1 MLLND
6 IKQALKKQLAG
17 QFESV
22 ELNPILSILIEHVT
36 GWDQVQQVIHK
47 DNAISE
53 EQVLAFETAATAL
66 LTGRPIQYITGKTWF
81 MGEPYIVNDQVLI
94 PRPETEE
101 LVDWVIEYAAIKGKA
116 LRILDIGTGSGC
128 IAIAIKKALP
138 EAIVS
143 AIDISTGAI
152 KIAATNA
159 ATLKADIEL
168 IALDILNTAFLPG
181 QYDVI
186 VSNPPYIP
194 MQEMKNMELQVTD
207 HEPNIALFVPDEDPL
222 VFYKAIARLAKLHL
236 STNGQ
241 LFFEIHYDQ
250 GDAMIALLDEM
261 HFHAELRTDLF
272 GKDRMVRASLKPR

>member
-53 EQVLAFETAATAL
+53 EQVLAFETAAEAL
-66 LTGRPIQYITGKTWF
+66 LAGRPIQYITGKAWF
-81 MGEPYIVNDQVLI
+81 MGEAYAVNDQVLI

-101 LVDWVIEYAAIKGKA
+101 LVEWIIEYAAIKGNA

-138 EAIVS
+138 EATVS
-143 AIDISTGAI
+143 AIDISTGAL

-159 ATLKADIEL
+159 AAIKADIEFTC
-168 IALDILNTAFLPG
+168 LDILNTAFLPG

-222 VFYKAIARLAKLHL
+222 MFYKAIARLAKLHL
-236 STNGQ
+236 SANGQ

-261 HFHAELRTDLF
+261 HFHAELRTDIF